1 MLKICAPPRV
11 LLCPRSN
18 PPLHHWEETGKQE
31 KGETILVPDSAAAT
45 GTMTAVTKAI
55 KVVAAAMAGAS
66 EGSCLDSCSG
76 SQSPQQPQQHSGHM
90 TGPG

>member
-31 KGETILVPDSAAAT
+31 KGETILVPDSAAAI

-66 EGSCLDSCSG
+66 EGSWTPAPAA
-76 SQSPQQPQQHSGHM
+76 SPRSSLSS
-90 TGPG
+90 TAVT